1 MSRWRETDY
10 TRTSDRK
17 ACATQHRIGAA
28 RRGGQG
34 MRIPSNS
41 KRRGSMRDTVTQ
53 TEIRHARRTERTD
66 GRRWGWEGV
75 TRGLNRVDRRRQRER
90 AWRGGG
96 RDGAYIVRV
105 DCGSCS
111 LPRGL
116 RLPMSTR
123 METRTRTAVEVLFSF
138 LPLFFVADH
147 RRTRKHAHALAWW
160 TREAEW

>member
-1 MSRWRETDY
+1 M
-10 TRTSDRK
+10 RT
-17 ACATQHRIGAA
+17 
-28 RRGGQG
+28 
-34 MRIPSNS
+34 PSNS

-53 TEIRHARRTERTD
+53 TEIRHARRTERMDEWTTL
-66 GRRWGWEGV
+66 GLGGCHEGV
-75 TRGLNRVDRRRQRER
+75 ESGRQTATER
-90 AWRGGG
+90 TSARRGGG

-138 LPLFFVADH
+138 LPLFFLSLTIGGHANT
-147 RRTRKHAHALAWW
+147 RTHSLD
-160 TREAEW
+160 E